1 MKTKFN
7 NIGLEVPCN
16 SHGQAVYYL
25 GPGRT
30 SGPFIFINEKPPGID
45 ASRGLKE
52 KITDVYHLISNLSAK
67 LAITLNRKYNPG

>member
-30 SGPFIFINEKPPGID
+30 SGPFIFINEKPP
-45 ASRGLKE
+45 
-52 KITDVYHLISNLSAK
+52 NLSAK